1 MGLKKSPHDLA
12 GHQEKVFEIDQHM
25 GIVIS
30 GMTADA
36 RYLTKFMRNE
46 CMNYE
51 YAHGSLH
58 PCERLVAKIGKKS

>member
-1 MGLKKSPHDLA
+1 
-12 GHQEKVFEIDQHM
+12 M

-36 RYLTKFMRNE
+36 RFLTKFMRNE

-51 YAHGSLH
+51 YAHGNADYAVLYFEEDICALCTQYEETECV
-58 PCERLVAKIGKKS
+58 PK

>member
-1 MGLKKSPHDLA
+1 
-12 GHQEKVFEIDQHM
+12 M